1 MMSLLSA
8 AAAMP
13 PPSCTQARPRP
24 CMAGPRSLAAPW
36 LVQAAKP
43 ARAAPQWQRRRPA
56 VVCQAVEER
65 VDLAKVADEPSV
77 GLSTVFSPYTLAPL
91 ALGGGAA
98 FALGYSS
105 VEGIA
110 LGTTAGALA
119 RAAQVLLLES
129 TVPFT
134 RRRHT
139 LLLPVSWELAFGA
152 KVFQQQA
159 CGLCACYVCTVEPGL
174 CRNKP
179 CTELVTTERCVG
191 AWTAVQEMSACLWAR
206 HLQWTHLSLVYQL
219 PCYINSANCVIFTA

>member
-1 MMSLLSA
+1 M
-8 AAAMP
+8 
-13 PPSCTQARPRP
+13 
-24 CMAGPRSLAAPW
+24 
-36 LVQAAKP
+36 
-43 ARAAPQWQRRRPA
+43 

-65 VDLAKVADEPSV
+65 VDLAKIADEPGV
-77 GLSTVFSPYTLAPL
+77 GLGTVFSPYTLAPL

-110 LGTTAGALA
+110 LGTAVGALA
-119 RAAQVLLLES
+119 RAAQVILLES

-159 CGLCACYVCTVEPGL
+159 RCPHARRVHVKGNQGCA
-174 CRNKP
+174 
-179 CTELVTTERCVG
+179 TTSSV
-191 AWTAVQEMSACLWAR
+191 
-206 HLQWTHLSLVYQL
+206 
-219 PCYINSANCVIFTA
+219 VIS

>member
-1 MMSLLSA
+1 M
-8 AAAMP
+8 
-13 PPSCTQARPRP
+13 
-24 CMAGPRSLAAPW
+24 
-36 LVQAAKP
+36 
-43 ARAAPQWQRRRPA
+43 
-56 VVCQAVEER
+56 VCQAVEER

-105 VEGIA
+105 AEGII
-110 LGTTAGALA
+110 LGTAAGALV

-139 LLLPVSWELAFGA
+139 LLLPVSLELAFGA
-152 KVFQQQA
+152 RVFQQQA
-159 CGLCACYVCTVEPGL
+159 CGPCAWCACGREPGCFFL
-174 CRNKP
+174 Q
-179 CTELVTTERCVG
+179 TVTVLMITERCVG

-206 HLQWTHLSLVYQL
+206 HLRSTQQVVGVSST
-219 PCYINSANCVIFTA
+219 

>member
-1 MMSLLSA
+1 M
-8 AAAMP
+8 
-13 PPSCTQARPRP
+13 
-24 CMAGPRSLAAPW
+24 
-36 LVQAAKP
+36 
-43 ARAAPQWQRRRPA
+43 
-56 VVCQAVEER
+56 E
-65 VDLAKVADEPSV
+65 LAKVADEPGV

-91 ALGGGAA
+91 ALGGGVA

-110 LGTTAGALA
+110 LGTAAGALA

-159 CGLCACYVCTVEPGL
+159 CGAHAWYACGTGPG
-174 CRNKP
+174 
-179 CTELVTTERCVG
+179 RC
-191 AWTAVQEMSACLWAR
+191 WHT
-206 HLQWTHLSLVYQL
+206 
-219 PCYINSANCVIFTA
+219 